1 MNNLLLNTLKR
12 ATDFGKFHRKEN
24 LFSFTLKCLF
34 YIIPAVL
41 LGNSIDTS
49 IQILKKE
56 KIFGNNIGNYILLQ
70 TFINIITLY
79 IILLLLYAYT
89 SEFQVTLEGG
99 FFSVLYFGIQTNYI
113 NMMREYL
120 NNEKYWKQ

>member
-1 MNNLLLNTLKR
+1 MNLLLNTLKQG
-12 ATDFGKFHRKEN
+12 TDFGKFHRKEN

-41 LGNSIDTS
+41 LGNSTDTT

-56 KIFGNNIGNYILLQ
+56 KILGKNNLNYILLQ

-79 IILLLLYAYT
+79 IILFLLYAYT

-99 FFSVLYFGIQTNYI
+99 FFSVLYFGIQTEYI
-113 NMMREYL
+113 NMMKEYI
-120 NNEKYWKQ
+120 NNGN